1 MAGASQAVSLQGR
14 LTGLG
19 GEDLPTIVIV
29 AHYDAFGVA
38 PVRMYLYQ
46 RRGGGHPSSHAAQ
59 PSTEA
64 EASLD
69 SSYSQS
75 SSTHSEGPQ
84 VLPQVPMKT
93 LQGGGQHEAE
103 TELKL
108 EWVS

>member
-1 MAGASQAVSLQGR
+1 MTPLEWPLYVCIC
-14 LTGLG
+14 LG
-19 GEDLPTIVIV
+19 EGEVGTLPPMPLRPR
-29 AHYDAFGVA
+29 A
-38 PVRMYLYQ
+38 
-46 RRGGGHPSSHAAQ
+46 
-59 PSTEA
+59 EA
-64 EASLD
+64 EASLG

-103 TELKL
+103 PELKL